1 MLTHFELEHN
11 KIFNFFLYY
20 KSMFKD
26 EPFMVKLIND
36 YKTNDK
42 KSYEYVVDFFRD
54 MKREE
59 KKKGIIQIDENIFSK
74 KMLDNLEESIE
85 DFFD

>member
-1 MLTHFELEHN
+1 MIIN
-11 KIFNFFLYY
+11 D
-20 KSMFKD
+20 KSIWKM
-26 EPFMVKLIND
+26 IND

-42 KSYEYVVDFFRD
+42 KSYEYVVDIFRD